1 MLIAHSPLSL
11 CQQADEWDGVLE
23 CSLNKDT
30 LQRVLLYGDRFHPT
44 TSCRRCGCRVN
55 THTHT
60 HTVAKFKK
68 FKIAGNVDWRDST
81 FLESVDF
88 KSTIPLP
95 SLDLWILGRCVHF
108 DVSTRPTP
116 SAVVWGLCVQ
126 PEGVTCEWARSYR
139 SHTHSDALVITQ
151 HTHAA
156 ELT

>member
-60 HTVAKFKK
+60 HTQLQNSKNSKLLEMWTGVIPHFWKVWISNPQFHSRPLICGFLVVVYISTCQHDQRLLQWCGVCVCSRKALRVSGRDPIVA
-68 FKIAGNVDWRDST
+68 
-81 FLESVDF
+81 
-88 KSTIPLP
+88 
-95 SLDLWILGRCVHF
+95 
-108 DVSTRPTP
+108 TRT
-116 SAVVWGLCVQ
+116 A
-126 PEGVTCEWARSYR
+126 TRS
-139 SHTHSDALVITQ
+139 
-151 HTHAA
+151 
-156 ELT
+156 